1 MIEVHRGIE
10 ITLPQKYPRG
20 SYHATV
26 TINGRERWFHV
37 NSRSFHNAE
46 DNQYRDAVMAAL
58 SQRDDLLFYEYGPD
72 GNKRYANLTHH
83 SAELWQSICRNDV
96 PTLQAD
102 DANILA
108 RWTQDGRIQSL
119 PRKEQHRH
127 LLFTWFAEK
136 FERDRRYDQDQV
148 WEITGKWCVPAQHAN
163 LVSRVVNTQYL
174 NRLPDCSW
182 YWRADSPLAQQPD
195 FQPTDLPIAQW
206 PDPLKPTV
214 TRQAIRKREP
224 NGDYANLKEAVGTP
238 NLDRERKQLV
248 FRLKRLK
255 RFTEAEV
262 DAHIAKYRKNLVGEP
277 ADIRAE
283 LMQAGLLHQDED
295 GKYWREVIK
304 FNEDT
309 K

>member
-108 RWTQDGRIQSL
+108 RWTQDGRIQSSRVRSNIDICSSHGL
-119 PRKEQHRH
+119 PRNLSATGAMIKIRFGRLRENGACQ
-127 LLFTWFAEK
+127 LNTPTW
-136 FERDRRYDQDQV
+136 
-148 WEITGKWCVPAQHAN
+148 
-163 LVSRVVNTQYL
+163 S
-174 NRLPDCSW
+174 
-182 YWRADSPLAQQPD
+182 
-195 FQPTDLPIAQW
+195 
-206 PDPLKPTV
+206 
-214 TRQAIRKREP
+214 
-224 NGDYANLKEAVGTP
+224 VG
-238 NLDRERKQLV
+238 L
-248 FRLKRLK
+248 
-255 RFTEAEV
+255 
-262 DAHIAKYRKNLVGEP
+262 
-277 ADIRAE
+277 
-283 LMQAGLLHQDED
+283 
-295 GKYWREVIK
+295 
-304 FNEDT
+304 
-309 K
+309 